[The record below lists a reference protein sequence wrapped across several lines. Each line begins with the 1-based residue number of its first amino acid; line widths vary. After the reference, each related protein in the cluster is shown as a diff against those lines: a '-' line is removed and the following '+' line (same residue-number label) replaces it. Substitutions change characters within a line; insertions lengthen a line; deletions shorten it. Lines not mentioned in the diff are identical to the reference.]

1 MFAVVIHRRYQAWVE
16 VWLSTPL
23 GAAEHSSRGMFV
35 EALWWF
41 LHRTSAFS
49 VEVRADDL
57 AVLHGAL
64 EALQPWLCPASCPD
78 NTVRKSSVCHLPI

>member
-1 MFAVVIHRRYQAWVE
+1 
-16 VWLSTPL
+16 
-23 GAAEHSSRGMFV
+23 MFV

-49 VEVRADDL
+49 VEVRAEDL

-64 EALQPWLCPASCPD
+64 ETLQPWLCPASCPD
-78 NTVRKSSVCHLPI
+78 NTVGNLLMC

>member
-1 MFAVVIHRRYQAWVE
+1 MV
-16 VWLSTPL
+16 
-23 GAAEHSSRGMFV
+23 V

-49 VEVRADDL
+49 VEVRAEDL

-64 EALQPWLCPASCPD
+64 ETLQPWLCPASCPD
-78 NTVRKSSVCHLPI
+78 NTVGNLLMC